1 MSNFFSCLLSVLS
14 TFFSKENKEKC
25 DEKKKSKKHPELDHI
40 IFFPRLFDTSQSNE
54 RVTQKV
60 LQMAMC
66 FLFFI
71 LFFWEEGNLFL
82 ILIFFAAS
90 AHISA

>member
-1 MSNFFSCLLSVLS
+1 M
-14 TFFSKENKEKC
+14 KR
-25 DEKKKSKKHPELDHI
+25 KSKKHPELDHI

-66 FLFFI
+66 FLFFYP
-71 LFFWEEGNLFL
+71 FFLRGRESQFL
-82 ILIFFAAS
+82 FFAAS
-90 AHISA
+90 AQSA